1 MWLVTLRSSEPTGG
15 APMPGVIVIPYVLFL
30 LLFVDLKVIVFLV
43 CADVGYCSL
52 DLRMED
58 LV

>member
-1 MWLVTLRSSEPTGG
+1 
-15 APMPGVIVIPYVLFL
+15 MPGVIVIPYVLFL